1 MDNIYKLLIAHCEW
15 EIKASKIIRK
25 WYFIGF
31 VVNFLILF
39 LVLVFVIALL
49 LLWAWVS
56 A

>member
-1 MDNIYKLLIAHCEW
+1 MDNIYKLLIAQCEW

-31 VVNFLILF
+31 VVNFLIL
-39 LVLVFVIALL
+39 VFVIALL
-49 LLWAWVS
+49 LLGAWVS